1 MYDTLKRL
9 FPVAVLTETR
19 TGKAFRTFS
28 LNAVRPCIG
37 PSDKKPSF
45 MRVMAG
51 RAGNRT
57 FLAQRQD
64 DVVLIFH
71 LFDPG

>member
-1 MYDTLKRL
+1 MAFNTHVII
-9 FPVAVLTETR
+9 VA
-19 TGKAFRTFS
+19 KS
-28 LNAVRPCIG
+28 M
-37 PSDKKPSF
+37 PSDFTGSLRAGPDIGNDAFF
-45 MRVMAG
+45 MRVMAS

-71 LFDPG
+71 LFDSG